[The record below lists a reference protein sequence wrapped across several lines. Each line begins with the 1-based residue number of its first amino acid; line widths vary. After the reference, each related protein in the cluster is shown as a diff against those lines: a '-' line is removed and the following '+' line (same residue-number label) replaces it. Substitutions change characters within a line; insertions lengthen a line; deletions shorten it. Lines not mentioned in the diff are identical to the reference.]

1 MERVGERLRR
11 EREARDTSIE
21 ALSAASGIGQS
32 YLEALERG
40 EIDALPGP
48 AFGKLYI
55 RAYAEVLGFD
65 PQPWIDDYD
74 RERRLLQGDAPE
86 PAPRAS
92 AESRPVAAAIAR
104 WKESRGADKPE
115 TVEEEVP
122 EPAVEL
128 APEPVVELAPEPVV
142 ELAPEPAA
150 EPVVEPAAEPTR
162 VAAPPH
168 RPNPTRRLVPA
179 LVVIL
184 LVAIASWMCLARRP
198 RVVPVSD
205 SPAPQSQLLP
215 PSPSPPEPAPREPA
229 PPARVAPK
237 PTPPEKAAAPERE
250 RAPAALSVTESGTG
264 RRVVDS
270 RLEGEGTEF
279 AEGEAVV
286 FQTRVLGGS
295 RGDAVRHVWIYDGRA
310 QQSITLRLGGP
321 DWRTFSKK
329 TLYRRGPWRVEARDR
344 DGRVLAQA
352 AFTCVPASR

>member
-1 MERVGERLRR
+1 MRR

-32 YLEALERG
+32 YLEALEQG

-74 RERRLLQGDAPE
+74 RERRLLQGDARE

-104 WKESRGADKPE
+104 WKESRGADRSE
-115 TVEEEVP
+115 TVPEETP
-122 EPAVEL
+122 EAVVEP
-128 APEPVVELAPEPVV
+128 APEPVVELP
-142 ELAPEPAA
+142 PEPAA
-150 EPVVEPAAEPTR
+150 EPVAEPIAEPAVAPAPAR
-162 VAAPPH
+162 AVVAAPPH
-168 RPNPTRRLVPA
+168 RPTPKRRLVPA
-179 LVVIL
+179 LVVFL
-184 LVAIASWMCLARRP
+184 LVAVASWMCLARRP
-198 RVVPVSD
+198 RVVPVPESQ
-205 SPAPQSQLLP
+205 APQAE
-215 PSPSPPEPAPREPA
+215 SPSPVLRPPGPVPPEPA

-237 PTPPEKAAAPERE
+237 VASPKKAAAPERQSNL
-250 RAPAALSVTESGTG
+250 AALSVIESGTG

-310 QQSITLRLGGP
+310 QQSIALRLGGP

-329 TLYRRGPWRVEARDR
+329 TLYRRGPWTVEARDR

-352 AFTCVPASR
+352 AFNCVPASR

>member
-11 EREARDTSIE
+11 ERESRETSIE

-74 RERRLLQGDAPE
+74 RERRRLQGGVSEAA
-86 PAPRAS
+86 APRPS

-104 WKESRGADKPE
+104 WKEARGADKQEPVAEVRSAPE
-115 TVEEEVP
+115 PQPELMP
-122 EPAVEL
+122 EPA
-128 APEPVVELAPEPVV
+128 PEPTPEPTPK
-142 ELAPEPAA
+142 PEVARS
-150 EPVVEPAAEPTR
+150 PVR
-162 VAAPPH
+162 
-168 RPNPTRRLVPA
+168 RPKRNRQFVPA
-179 LVVIL
+179 IVAFV

-198 RVVPVSD
+198 RVEPSPVA
-205 SPAPQSQLLP
+205 PAPLSQP
-215 PSPSPPEPAPREPA
+215 PAPRPTEPARTEPPRITPVEPKAMTAKPA
-229 PPARVAPK
+229 PPPKRESAPG
-237 PTPPEKAAAPERE
+237 
-250 RAPAALSVTESGTG
+250 ALTVTESGTG

-270 RLEGEGTEF
+270 RLEGEAEEF

-286 FQTRVLGGS
+286 FQTRVIGGS
-295 RGDAVRHVWIYDGRA
+295 RGEAVRHVWIYEGRA

-329 TLYRRGPWRVEARDR
+329 TLYRRGRWTVEARDQA
-344 DGRVLAQA
+344 GRVLARA

>member
-65 PQPWIDDYD
+65 PQSWIDDYD
-74 RERRLLQGDAPE
+74 RERRLLRGDASE

-104 WKESRGADKPE
+104 WKESRGADR
-115 TVEEEVP
+115 
-122 EPAVEL
+122 
-128 APEPVVELAPEPVV
+128 PEPVAEETPEPEV
-142 ELAPEPAA
+142 EPAPEPAA
-150 EPVVEPAAEPTR
+150 EPVAEPIAEPAVKPAPELAAEPIAEPAV
-162 VAAPPH
+162 VAAPLPRH
-168 RPNPTRRLVPA
+168 TPKRRLVPA

-198 RVVPVSD
+198 QVAPVPESHAPESQ
-205 SPAPQSQLLP
+205 SPTPR
-215 PSPSPPEPAPREPA
+215 PPERVPLEPA
-229 PPARVAPK
+229 PPARVEPKVAPPK
-237 PTPPEKAAAPERE
+237 KAAAPEHE
-250 RAPAALSVTESGTG
+250 SAPAALSVTESGTG
-264 RRVVDS
+264 RRVLDS

-279 AEGEAVV
+279 AEGESVV
-286 FQTRVLGGS
+286 FQTRVLGGA

-329 TLYRRGPWRVEARDR
+329 TLYRRGPWTVEARDR
-344 DGRVLAQA
+344 GGRVLAQA
-352 AFTCVPASR
+352 AFTCVPPSR